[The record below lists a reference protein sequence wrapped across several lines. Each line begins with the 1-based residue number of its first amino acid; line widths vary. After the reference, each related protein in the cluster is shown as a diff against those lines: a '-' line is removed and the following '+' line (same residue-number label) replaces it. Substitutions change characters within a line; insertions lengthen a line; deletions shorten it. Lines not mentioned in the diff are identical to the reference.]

1 MNGFMKWL
9 SDSFAPKMEALFSR
23 PWPSAVSSCMQ
34 KIIPFILTG
43 SVIYLYNV
51 AVSFFPQLPD
61 LSPIANFSFGCISL
75 IIAFMMV
82 NQCMEQ
88 LNHPFY
94 VINAGLVGACVML
107 MAACPTDQGVEG
119 GLATLMNGIGASGIA
134 VGMIAGLYTAII
146 FNLWAKLHF
155 LEGSSI
161 PDFVSGWI
169 NTILPTLITLGLEMV
184 LVYTLHVDIYNA
196 ILSVF
201 NPIASIAQTLPGFLL
216 CTMIPSIFYTLG
228 ISSWF
233 FSSVTTP
240 IFLAGIQANID
251 AVAAGGIAT
260 NIVTSESTFTL
271 AFITMGGMCCTLGL
285 NVLMC
290 FSKST
295 KVKTLGRILLAP
307 SIFNIN
313 EPIMYSTVVFNPIFM
328 LPAWI
333 CTFVSTVY
341 VWVLMSTG
349 LLNIPAQLLN
359 VGQVPAPFI
368 SVLVTQDMRAIL
380 WWAILFVILIAIWFP
395 FFKVWEREQ
404 LAQEQDAV
412 DADEAGGEPALEA

>member
-75 IIAFMMV
+75 IIAFMMA

-107 MAACPTDQGVEG
+107 MAVCPTDQGVEG

>member
-107 MAACPTDQGVEG
+107 MAVCPTDQGVEG

>member
-23 PWPSAVSSCMQ
+23 PWPNAVSSCMQ
-34 KIIPFILTG
+34 KVIPFILTG

-75 IIAFMMV
+75 IIAFMMA

-94 VINAGLVGACVML
+94 VINAGLVGVCVML
-107 MAACPTDQGVEG
+107 MAVCPTDQGVEG
-119 GLATLMNGIGASGIA
+119 GLATLMSCIGASGIA

-216 CTMIPSIFYTLG
+216 CTMIPSIIYTMG

-233 FSSVTTP
+233 FGSVTTP
-240 IFLAGIQANID
+240 IYLAAIQANID

-295 KVKTLGRILLAP
+295 KVKTLGRIFLAP

-404 LAQEQDAV
+404 LAQEQAAV

>member
-107 MAACPTDQGVEG
+107 MAVCPTDQGVEG

-260 NIVTSESTFTL
+260 NIVTSESAFTL

-412 DADEAGGEPALEA
+412 DADEAGASPR